1 MLKFS
6 LKKKKA
12 AAVTTAPP
20 SVFERKNPRSSTSEI
35 QKSTVLAF
43 SRGGGVQETDV
54 VRREPATLTI
64 PCRNRLAKRHRSAG
78 TPRFLQK
85 RTKRDASPAP
95 HLTEGA
101 LPEPILIRNSALARV
116 RRENVED
123 AYKAELELLMPWKPE
138 SYEEVPIE
146 DFGMA
151 MLLGMGYDPK
161 EEHMEPLSLTKR
173 SYVRAG
179 LGADAAF
186 DKAHADEGAEASPAV
201 EAADD

>member
-12 AAVTTAPP
+12 LAVTTSPP
-20 SVFERKNPRSSTSEI
+20 SVFEQKTARAVTSEI

-54 VRREPATLTI
+54 VRREAATPTI
-64 PCRNRLAKRHRSAG
+64 LCRNRLAKRHRSTGA
-78 TPRFLQK
+78 PRFLQK
-85 RTKRDASPAP
+85 RTKRDPSPAP
-95 HLTEGA
+95 RLTEGA
-101 LPEPILIRNSALARV
+101 LPEPILSRNSALARV
-116 RRENVED
+116 RRDNAED
-123 AYKAELELLMPWKPE
+123 TYKAELELLVPWKPE

-161 EEHMEPLSLTKR
+161 EEHIEPLSLTR
-173 SYVRAG
+173 RAYVRAG

-186 DKAHADEGAEASPAV
+186 DKAHADDAAASAAV
-201 EAADD
+201 EATDD